1 MHNVRR
7 LTAESIADYRDWLK
21 KGATGPAP
29 SQLLTDA
36 GVCDWFFLFYI
47 NALAP
52 LAAERGH
59 PLVVQAARIDPPT
72 EGTMIPLT
80 CW

>member
-7 LTAESIADYRDWLK
+7 LTAESIAAYRDWLK

-36 GVCDWFFLFYI
+36 GVWDWFFLFYI

-52 LAAERGH
+52 LAADATRDMKQLYPAENNE
-59 PLVVQAARIDPPT
+59 LARFRSSI
-72 EGTMIPLT
+72 G
-80 CW
+80 